1 MSHTDESYLVPVCA
15 ATSFLKSPIV
25 SDGFALIRTF
35 FPNRSFTIT
44 SIIALTAMSHSFG
57 KSRMD
62 DVIANIG
69 MSHSSFGSNGQGG
82 GAELFI

>member
-1 MSHTDESYLVPVCA
+1 MGLPD
-15 ATSFLKSPIV
+15 
-25 SDGFALIRTF
+25 SD
-35 FPNRSFTIT
+35 
-44 SIIALTAMSHSFG
+44 MSHSFG

-82 GAELFI
+82 AKY